1 MLPDCGFDSLGWF
14 NLASRLGPCCQP
26 KGSRGGGR
34 GVEGGRG
41 QEGRSRRLFSA
52 QFYLKNIFT

>member
-26 KGSRGGGR
+26 KGSRGGGGGGWR
-34 GVEGGRG
+34 GGGDRKVEVGD
-41 QEGRSRRLFSA
+41 FSVHN
-52 QFYLKNIFT
+52 FI